1 MLGGLLMVV
10 AVDGHQTCVC
20 GATLQAGAPLEIPSA
35 DVASEIPSLTP
46 EPHDEWDGAGTTC
59 FQQLLPSVAI
69 LRCCRNVPIFF
80 TRWDICLFGDP
91 CLSVQRLLHIK
102 IPPKPTPQWRRCLW
116 RDLSRCAAHI
126 VLPPTSHLQSGVQ
139 IILHLSTKKESSL
152 IHFRAQCTRL

>member
-10 AVDGHQTCVC
+10 IVDGHQTCVR

-69 LRCCRNVPIFF
+69 LRRCRNVPIFF

-91 CLSVQRLLHIK
+91 MSKRSEVVAHQNSPK
-102 IPPKPTPQWRRCLW
+102 TDPPMATLFMEGP
-116 RDLSRCAAHI
+116 
-126 VLPPTSHLQSGVQ
+126 
-139 IILHLSTKKESSL
+139 
-152 IHFRAQCTRL
+152 